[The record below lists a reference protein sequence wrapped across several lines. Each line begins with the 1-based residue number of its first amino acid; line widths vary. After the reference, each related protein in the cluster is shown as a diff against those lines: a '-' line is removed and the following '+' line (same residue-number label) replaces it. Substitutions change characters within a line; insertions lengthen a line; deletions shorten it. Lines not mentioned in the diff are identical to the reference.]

1 MQCYLCDSMACGA
14 GVTTFEGIAN
24 TLKLATEA
32 AATPPGNGQPYR
44 GKASSGEGPS
54 PAGKPST
61 DGDRQADGT
70 LESALSRLGGMLESA
85 GPLMDQPCSQ
95 LDVPAGP
102 LPCLSRLA

>member
-1 MQCYLCDSMACGA
+1 MACGA

-32 AATPPGNGQPYR
+32 AAMPPGNGQPHR
-44 GKASSGEGPS
+44 GKASSGEGPG
-54 PAGKPST
+54 P

-85 GPLMDQPCSQ
+85 GPLLDQPCSQ